1 VALEAWSTAAPGR
14 LEVATTSAPDLA
26 SNRRVL
32 GADGKWINDW
42 VDPEGRHT
50 GPFDSLVTL
59 LGIRRPDGSLAGLLV
74 TYGCHPV
81 VMGPRSMVISADYCG
96 ALKRVLEERGV
107 AGTVLFGVSGHGDID
122 PRVCVQNDPREAD
135 RMGGLLA
142 GIVASAVA
150 DLRPLEAG
158 PVAWHQEPWS
168 ITRTHG
174 MEETADMQFLRL
186 IRAGEV
192 FETEVTA
199 LRCGSVAI
207 VGLPGEALTQIVS
220 AVRRHSPLDHTVVLS
235 LANDTVGYLPT
246 DEVQRQGSHEAN
258 YAPATGLEGP
268 LLERTRAALRAVE
281 QSKGG
286 VA

>member
-1 VALEAWSTAAPGR
+1 
-14 LEVATTSAPDLA
+14 
-26 SNRRVL
+26 
-32 GADGKWINDW
+32 
-42 VDPEGRHT
+42 
-50 GPFDSLVTL
+50 
-59 LGIRRPDGSLAGLLV
+59 
-74 TYGCHPV
+74 
-81 VMGPRSMVISADYCG
+81 VMGPKSMVISADYCG
-96 ALKRVLEERGV
+96 ALKRALEERGI

-135 RMGGLLA
+135 WMGGLLA
-142 GIVASAVA
+142 GIVADAIPS
-150 DLRPLEAG
+150 LRPSPAG

-186 IRAGEV
+186 IKAGEV
-192 FETEVTA
+192 FETEVMA
-199 LRCGSVAI
+199 LRAGSMAI
-207 VGLPGEALTQIVS
+207 VGLPGEALTEIVS
-220 AVRRHSPLDHTVVLS
+220 TLRRQSPFGHTVVLS

-268 LLERTRAALRAVE
+268 LLERARAALRAVE